1 MEYYGII
8 ELVGVDNTTG
18 PASLAFVP
26 LTPDSVKVVHYPD
39 CQQLIVWLSQ
49 PGMEYQQI
57 RWIDSSDRVVEEYP
71 VSDRLN
77 GSIQLIWDTLSYPP
91 GSYVIQINWKPGYQ
105 HLIRI
110 IKYEENIPKE
120 TNVAAIA
127 NNIPD
132 TIKKEEYIVYK
143 DGFGND
149 LPNEDLILRDKL
161 DARLA
166 ALFGRRLEYRGTFRS
181 GYITYIE
188 GNRTIEFLH
197 EMGGGGCA
205 FYIEIP
211 TMEQWKVMTG
221 FEIEERDDILSFIIH
236 DILRKEND
244 HYRFVIKA
252 DTILFYDR

>member
-1 MEYYGII
+1 MEYFGII

-18 PASLAFVP
+18 PAALAFVP

-49 PGMEYQQI
+49 PGMEYQLI

-71 VSDRLN
+71 VADRLN
-77 GSIQLIWDTLSYPP
+77 GSIQLIWDTLPYPP
-91 GSYVIQINWKPGYQ
+91 GRYTIEINWKPGYQ
-105 HLIRI
+105 HRIRI
-110 IKYEENIPKE
+110 NKYEESIKQETKPAIP
-120 TNVAAIA
+120 AS
-127 NNIPD
+127 D
-132 TIKKEEYIVYK
+132 TLSLDDTAPIVYK
-143 DGFGND
+143 DGFGNEI
-149 LPNEDLILRDKL
+149 PNEDLILRDKL
-161 DARLA
+161 NARIA
-166 ALFGRRLEYRGTFRS
+166 ARFSRRIEYRGTFRS

-188 GNRTIEFLH
+188 GNRSIEFLH

-211 TMEQWKVMTG
+211 TADQWKTATG
-221 FEIEERDDILSFIIH
+221 FEAEERDDILSFVIR

-244 HYRFVIKA
+244 HYTFVIKP